1 MSGACKPLLLSS
13 RLQKPTPGHYS
24 EAAMQVPLLLG
35 LGEEVK
41 GLDKGLD
48 AGDADLI
55 YLAIFQLWRSRPL
68 PSFLQLLN
76 ARPLARALF
85 FSYAAR
91 KVIPRILI

>member
-1 MSGACKPLLLSS
+1 
-13 RLQKPTPGHYS
+13 
-24 EAAMQVPLLLG
+24 MQVPLLLG

-41 GLDKGLD
+41 GLDKGLE

-55 YLAIFQLWRSRPL
+55 YLALFQLWRSRPL

-91 KVIPRILI
+91 KVILFHSVALSRVSRTSITED